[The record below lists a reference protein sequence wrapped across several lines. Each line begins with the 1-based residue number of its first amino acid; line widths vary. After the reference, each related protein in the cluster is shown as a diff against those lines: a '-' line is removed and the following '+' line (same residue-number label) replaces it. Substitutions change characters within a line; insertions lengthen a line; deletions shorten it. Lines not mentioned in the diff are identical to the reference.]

1 MKNVWDNLV
10 QNSHLFQICAKQKCD
25 SDKNENVEVSDL
37 RNSRDPMESKAC
49 NANERTPKKEK
60 KKKTRYILKLYTIF
74 REEFREAEILVNQN
88 NT

>member
-1 MKNVWDNLV
+1 MYKLSCISLADFVAQISLRIYEPLQIRPLKNFWDNLV

-49 NANERTPKKEK
+49 NANERLKKRRK
-60 KKKTRYILKLYTIF
+60 
-74 REEFREAEILVNQN
+74 N
-88 NT
+88 